1 MKPDD
6 PGHKN
11 PALTSIFDAAIP
23 QLVEILADWNNLHP
37 VIASFNEYFAGK
49 KKHLRSREAS
59 HWMDTLGLVLTP
71 ELEAVLTEPLIR
83 LIDHPA
89 LLRLTEEEC
98 QTRVMGV
105 GSVLLQILAVQ
116 HELGEPLN
124 LNGDLIEDLKDE
136 SVVACLA
143 DGEEALNAMFSAIT
157 SQSMRSDDLV
167 QQMLAFKRDHTI
179 FDDELRPPTLP
190 ARPAFLFSSN
200 EADSSPNKR
209 RVEAQ
214 GECRSGRG
222 EAPKARQNLS
232 RDRA

>member
-179 FDDELRPPTLP
+179 FDEELRPP
-190 ARPAFLFSSN
+190 LF
-200 EADSSPNKR
+200 R
-209 RVEAQ
+209 
-214 GECRSGRG
+214 
-222 EAPKARQNLS
+222 
-232 RDRA
+232 RDRPSYFPPTKPIPVQIKGALKRKGNAGVDEEKPPKHAKTCPETV